1 MTRKLSPRNTQIYE
15 LWQTGNHT
23 YETIGKEFGVSRERI
38 RQILKQAREKG
49 YEVLETSEASRNRS
63 SNRIN
68 AIIENIDIN
77 EFVRLYETGCSNR
90 QINDELN
97 INNQAFKALEQ
108 RATDRG
114 LTSLKLR
121 IIRSIVFDI
130 ENPDELTKH
139 RESIILDMKR
149 KNFRLKE
156 IAEKLSISK
165 IRLTQIINRMKS
177 RGIQIPNSR
186 NTGNPLPF
194 SELLD
199 RVSLIESYLDDGKN
213 VRQISLI
220 TNISEHSIKRLIYE
234 HLRDV

>member
-1 MTRKLSPRNTQIYE
+1 MAKKLSLRNTKIYE

-38 RQILKQAREKG
+38 RQILKQAKQNG

-63 SNRIN
+63 LNRIN
-68 AIIENIDIN
+68 AIIDNLDIN
-77 EFVRLYETGCSNR
+77 EFVRLYETGSSNG
-90 QINDELN
+90 QIQDELN
-97 INNQAFKALEQ
+97 ISNQVFRLLEQ
-108 RATDRG
+108 RIIDRG

-121 IIRSIVFDI
+121 TIRSIVFDI

-149 KNFRLKE
+149 RNCRLQE
-156 IAEKLSISK
+156 IAEQLSISK
-165 IRLTQIINRMKS
+165 ERLTQIINRMKA

-186 NTGNPLPF
+186 NSGNPLPL

-213 VRQISLI
+213 VREISLI
-220 TNISEHSIKRLIYE
+220 TNIGEHTIKRLIYE
-234 HLRDV
+234 HFRGV

>member
-49 YEVLETSEASRNRS
+49 YEVLETYEVSRNRS

>member
-49 YEVLETSEASRNRS
+49 YEVLETSEVSRNRS

-156 IAEKLSISK
+156 IAFNKQNK
-165 IRLTQIINRMKS
+165 I
-177 RGIQIPNSR
+177 NS
-186 NTGNPLPF
+186 NN
-194 SELLD
+194 
-199 RVSLIESYLDDGKN
+199 
-213 VRQISLI
+213 Q
-220 TNISEHSIKRLIYE
+220 
-234 HLRDV
+234 